1 MDYRFRI
8 GRVEIIGVVLHYDDL
23 PVMICFSVHFY
34 DLQNK
39 SSVGVISLIKHDK
52 MSLAAISQVL
62 LDITQEMSVIGLM
75 SDEIM
80 ENILCNLPIKE
91 AFEASVL
98 PKR

>member
-1 MDYRFRI
+1 M
-8 GRVEIIGVVLHYDDL
+8 
-23 PVMICFSVHFY
+23 FY
-34 DLQNK
+34 GFTD
-39 SSVGVISLIKHDK
+39 SLFYFFNFE
-52 MSLAAISQVL
+52 SLAAISQVL